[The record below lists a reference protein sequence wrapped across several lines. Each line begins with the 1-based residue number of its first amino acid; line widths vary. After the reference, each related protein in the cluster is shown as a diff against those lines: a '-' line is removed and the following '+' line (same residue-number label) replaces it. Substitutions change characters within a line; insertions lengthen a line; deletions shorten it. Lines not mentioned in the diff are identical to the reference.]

1 LPITLVERLEGFEGM
16 SATLD
21 HMTRFK
27 RRALMAAVLFVG
39 LTTLALLLA
48 SVGTPIEPG
57 PAAAV
62 HGRPSDPEAAGR
74 RDRMMLV
81 KSWRDV
87 RSVEDIQSVAAERAS
102 MIVIDPRLLSRL
114 SASEHGRQM
123 ERFRGGSDSDDRLL
137 VAHLSIG
144 SIESD
149 RPYWGAAWVA
159 MGTSAAVRQTA
170 AAPFWDQ
177 AWHDQLYGRPDALLD
192 RLIAGGYDGVYLAD
206 AENHR
211 IATDVANAAH
221 KMADLVTRMAD
232 YARRQNPYFMVVL
245 GSAEELLAQPAVR
258 ARIDAVAKSGL
269 LYGVNGPGIANDQ
282 VDVASSLLALR
293 PAIQSGH
300 PIFVSERVTT
310 VDDSAAAKRRLVELG
325 FVGDV
330 RAETAA
336 TTKRTWSKVKF

>member
-1 LPITLVERLEGFEGM
+1 M

-21 HMTRFK
+21 HMTRLK
-27 RRALMAAVLFVG
+27 RRALMAVGLFIG
-39 LTTLALLLA
+39 LTTLALFLA
-48 SVGTPIEPG
+48 SIGAPIEPG
-57 PAAAV
+57 TAV
-62 HGRPSDPEAAGR
+62 AVQGRPSDPEASGR
-74 RDRMMLV
+74 RDRMVLV
-81 KSWRDV
+81 KNWRDA
-87 RSVEDIQSVAAERAS
+87 RSLEDMEAVAAVHAG

-114 SASEHGRQM
+114 PTSEQGRQM
-123 ERFRGGSDSDDRLL
+123 ERFRGRSDSDDRLL

-206 AENHR
+206 AESHR

-221 KMADLVTRMAD
+221 KMADLIARIAD
-232 YARRQNPYFMVVL
+232 YARRQNPYFIVVL
-245 GSAEELLAQPAVR
+245 GSAEELLAQSAVR

-269 LYGVNGPGIANDQ
+269 LFGINGPGVANDQ
-282 VDVASSLLALR
+282 IDVASSLLALR

-300 PIFVSERVTT
+300 PIFVSERVTAA
-310 VDDSAAAKRRLVELG
+310 DDVVAAERRIADLG

-330 RAETAA
+330 RTEPSGS
-336 TTKRTWSKVKF
+336 TKRTWSKVKY